1 MKKDLEEGKP
11 ICIKCKK
18 AMKAVQIKLG
28 KVNARAWRCSKC
40 GEEILHP
47 LDAEKALLM
56 AKLKKGIKLKVGIL
70 NKAPYV
76 RFPKGFSK
84 LLRKGETVSL
94 TAKAPG
100 QFFIEIGSRIRTK

>member
-11 ICIKCKK
+11 TCIKCKK
-18 AMKAVQIKLG
+18 AMEPVQIKLG
-28 KVNARAWRCSKC
+28 TINARAWKRSKC

-47 LDAEKALLM
+47 LDTEKALLM

-76 RFPKGFSK
+76 RFPKEFHK
-84 LLRKGETVSL
+84 LLHKGETVSL
-94 TAKAPG
+94 SAKAPG
-100 QFFIEIGSRIRTK
+100 NFFMRIEKGP